1 MRRKRTYSRKPL
13 AVLALL
19 GILFVL
25 AMPAAEYSAGGSRL
39 TGRVETVSDGDT
51 VAIRPVG
58 AGKPFSCRLYG
69 IDAPETAKPDRP
81 GQPHGDA
88 AKQALKKLIHLKTV
102 KVRLTGEKTYNREVC
117 IIYLGGTDV
126 NREMIYL
133 GHAWAYRKF
142 LKSEHAREYVAAE
155 TSAKKGERGLWG
167 KGKPIRP
174 DKFKQLYW
182 R

>member
-1 MRRKRTYSRKPL
+1 M
-13 AVLALL
+13 LALL

-25 AMPAAEYSAGGSRL
+25 AMPAAEYRTGGSRL
-39 TGRVETVSDGDT
+39 TGRVKTVSDGDT
-51 VAIRPVG
+51 VVIRPT
-58 AGKPFSCRLYG
+58 GKGEQFRCRLYG
-69 IDAPETAKPDRP
+69 IDAPETAGPDRP
-81 GQPHGDA
+81 GQPHGNA
-88 AKQALKKLIHLKTV
+88 AKQALKELIHLKTV

-117 IIYLGGTDV
+117 IIYLDGTDI

-142 LKSEHAREYVAAE
+142 LKSEHARGYVSAE
-155 TSAKKGERGLWG
+155 TAAKKGKRGLWG